1 MSKNHI
7 AVTSKIRRDVVTE
20 LETVAR
26 KMGTTR
32 SGLIRMCVLDF
43 LAAQPDGDFPA
54 FIPSNKISSVA

>member
-43 LAAQPDGDFPA
+43 LAAQPGGDFPA